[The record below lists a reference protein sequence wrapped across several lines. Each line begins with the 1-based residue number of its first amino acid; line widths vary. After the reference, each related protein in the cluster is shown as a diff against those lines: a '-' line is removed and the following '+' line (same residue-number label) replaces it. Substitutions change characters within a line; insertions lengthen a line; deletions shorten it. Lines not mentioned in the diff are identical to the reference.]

1 MPRKGRKAAPKT
13 VDQYCACPGTQA
25 VPANGTRAIAAAMTR
40 TVSATG
46 MDWGVLAAAGALT
59 LVPGAVV
66 IWFVRNHIA
75 KGFALG
81 RV

>member
-1 MPRKGRKAAPKT
+1 
-13 VDQYCACPGTQA
+13 
-25 VPANGTRAIAAAMTR
+25 MTR

-59 LVPGAVV
+59 LIPGALV
-66 IWFVRNHIA
+66 IWFVRNYIA